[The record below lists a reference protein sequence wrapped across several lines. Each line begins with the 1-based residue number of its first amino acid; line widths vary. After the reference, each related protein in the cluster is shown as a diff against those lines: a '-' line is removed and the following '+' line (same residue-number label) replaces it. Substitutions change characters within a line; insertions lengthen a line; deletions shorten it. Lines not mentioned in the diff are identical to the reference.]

1 MRAVTGEKP
10 DSGPPLWAEV
20 ALSVYELHGTSAL
33 NSLTRRAGLGGA
45 YHVGVEVYWLEWSF
59 GWSDEGSGVYMV
71 HVGKSTLGTFTERI
85 PLGRTQCSPKHV
97 IQILA
102 ELRDK
107 WPGNTYHLLYRN
119 CAHFAVDLVHCL
131 RVKEAPDWVGSLAKV
146 GEHIVSA
153 LGVAGAEAA
162 AKAVTPSPGQRVS
175 PEIACF
181 TGSRLADL
189 ALHGDEHAA
198 RELAWR
204 DAKKFVLERAAAC
217 QKKEKDKDFRDV
229 SLELCYSAVAKTLE
243 IGKLLRHRW
252 LHAAMA
258 HAVAWG
264 LDAREAEVLGL
275 QMLPGRAMVVNLRVW
290 GAKQPHLS
298 HTRAN
303 GFSMMVPSPAFTK
316 RFEDAIRTSVRTA
329 GASDEEQ
336 FAVASLASSLELPT
350 VHGKTPFGWRV
361 ESARG
366 PSGRVLHA
374 VSGVRSPRA
383 STSPL
388 SQKTLTAR
396 FPTSHYQ
403 PRSASP
409 THVLMDRSLS
419 VPAPLVT
426 H

>member
-204 DAKKFVLERAAAC
+204 DAKKVC
-217 QKKEKDKDFRDV
+217 
-229 SLELCYSAVAKTLE
+229 
-243 IGKLLRHRW
+243 
-252 LHAAMA
+252 
-258 HAVAWG
+258 
-264 LDAREAEVLGL
+264 
-275 QMLPGRAMVVNLRVW
+275 
-290 GAKQPHLS
+290 
-298 HTRAN
+298 
-303 GFSMMVPSPAFTK
+303 
-316 RFEDAIRTSVRTA
+316 
-329 GASDEEQ
+329 
-336 FAVASLASSLELPT
+336 
-350 VHGKTPFGWRV
+350 
-361 ESARG
+361 
-366 PSGRVLHA
+366 
-374 VSGVRSPRA
+374 PRA
-383 STSPL
+383 CRCLPKKKKKTKTSEMC
-388 SQKTLTAR
+388 
-396 FPTSHYQ
+396 H
-403 PRSASP
+403 
-409 THVLMDRSLS
+409 
-419 VPAPLVT
+419 
-426 H
+426 